1 MVLSDL
7 DMMVESILMLMDEH
21 GYKLADGHCL
31 TPDEVISMPESE
43 IISLFNQ
50 CYGRG

>member
-1 MVLSDL
+1 
-7 DMMVESILMLMDEH
+7 MVESILMLMDER

>member
-1 MVLSDL
+1 MVLSNL
-7 DMMVESILMLMDEH
+7 DMMVKSILMLMDEH
-21 GYKLADGHCL
+21 GCKLADGHRL
-31 TPDEVISMPESE
+31 TPDEVISMPDTE